1 MEREDPA
8 WEERSILIF
17 EKMKGNRRKE
27 SGLFWA
33 DWVWEVDT
41 NIRRKGKE
49 QGGAREDR
57 LKWGIEEKDLGYV

>member
-27 SGLFWA
+27 SGFFWA
-33 DWVWEVDT
+33 DWVWEADT
-41 NIRRKGKE
+41 NISGKGKE
-49 QGGAREDR
+49 
-57 LKWGIEEKDLGYV
+57 